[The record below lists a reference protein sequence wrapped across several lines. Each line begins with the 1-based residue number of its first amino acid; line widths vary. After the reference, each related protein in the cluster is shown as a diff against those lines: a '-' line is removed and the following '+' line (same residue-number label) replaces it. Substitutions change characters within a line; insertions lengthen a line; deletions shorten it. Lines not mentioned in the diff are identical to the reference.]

1 MTLTTFE
8 KNRNAVNLLWG
19 QNIRNAREISQ
30 ITGVP
35 LRSCE
40 RYVSSLKKNGKIIV
54 HQSSGRPRKLTP
66 RKRRHIGKIVK
77 RNHFTTAG
85 EMKAQLEEKN
95 PELEVS
101 ERTIR
106 RELKNLGFASVLPR
120 RVPLLTQKAKEN
132 RLVWAN
138 EHVNFNWKKVVFSDE
153 TTLQMFCNT
162 LPAWS
167 RDANQLLRW

>member
-30 ITGVP
+30 ITGVS

-40 RYVSSLKKNGKIIV
+40 RYVSSLKKM
-54 HQSSGRPRKLTP
+54 
-66 RKRRHIGKIVK
+66 IVK

-85 EMKAQLEEKN
+85 EMKEEKN
-95 PELEVS
+95 SELEVS

-120 RVPLLTQKAKEN
+120 RVPLLTQKSKREPIG
-132 RLVWAN
+132 VG
-138 EHVNFNWKKVVFSDE
+138 
-153 TTLQMFCNT
+153 Q
-162 LPAWS
+162 
-167 RDANQLLRW
+167 

>member
-30 ITGVP
+30 ITG
-35 LRSCE
+35 
-40 RYVSSLKKNGKIIV
+40 
-54 HQSSGRPRKLTP
+54 SSGRPRKLTP
-66 RKRRHIGKIVK
+66 RKCRHIGKIVK

-138 EHVNFNWKKVVFSDE
+138 EHVNFN
-153 TTLQMFCNT
+153 
-162 LPAWS
+162 
-167 RDANQLLRW
+167 